1 MKPTPGVDRDYDQAM
16 ITKTSALNDYRRRNR
31 TVAAVPVIHA
41 DGLTARTRARERAR
55 LRAETAASNEAPS

>member
-1 MKPTPGVDRDYDQAM
+1 MKPTPGVVRDYDQAM

-31 TVAAVPVIHA
+31 IIAAVPVVHD

-55 LRAETAASNEAPS
+55 QRAEASASNEAPS